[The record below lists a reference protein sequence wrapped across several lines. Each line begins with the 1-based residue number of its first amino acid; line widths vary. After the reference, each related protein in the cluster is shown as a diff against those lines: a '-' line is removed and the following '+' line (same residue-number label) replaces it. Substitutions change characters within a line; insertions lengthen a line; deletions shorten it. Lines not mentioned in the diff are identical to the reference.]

1 MSTEREVTT
10 IFKNGLVVDGSG
22 RPAFNADIAIRDGL
36 ISQVG
41 DLKDTPAREIID
53 VAGMV
58 VAPGFIDIHT
68 HSDLTLISNPLAQ
81 SKIRQGVTT
90 EVVGN
95 CGFGVA
101 PLPTGVDV
109 ENLRAAVAYI
119 DLDPSINWEWKT
131 VDDYLSYME
140 KLKTS
145 VNVATLVGHIPIHT
159 AVVGYGKEDATP
171 YQIDEMKD
179 LLHEGLNSG
188 AYGFSTGLNYSPIS
202 YASRNELFGF
212 AEVVAKTNTI
222 FAWHMRNYG
231 DDLMKSVQEVISI
244 ALETGARTQISHLV
258 AVGERNW
265 GAVARALDEIDKAN
279 SQGADISVDV
289 YPYLAGNC
297 PLSQLL
303 PAWAQEGGD
312 QVMKNRLQET
322 QVRSKIIKEWVDPL
336 VSWREIQISSVLP
349 GREKLVGQSIADIA
363 QATGKSEDDSALDLL
378 AEMGNSVGII
388 AFGRS
393 EADLISIFTHP
404 QALIGSDGQSLDPL
418 GITGSGSPHPRSYG
432 CYPRLLSSFVG
443 SHGITLERAVQISTS
458 AVAQK
463 LQMSD
468 RGEITVG
475 KRADIVVFDP
485 SLIRDLSTFTS
496 PHQYPQ
502 GLPHVMVNGELAIR
516 DGDHTGAR
524 SGAVLR
530 RGA

>member
-1 MSTEREVTT
+1 MIERGIST
-10 IFKNGLVVDGSG
+10 IIKNGLVVDGSG
-22 RPAFNADIAIRDGL
+22 KPEFNEDVAIRDGFIVEIGSL
-36 ISQVG
+36 N
-41 DLKDTPAREIID
+41 DTPSLEVID
-53 VAGMV
+53 ATGMV

-101 PLPTGVDV
+101 PIPNGVDV
-109 ENLRAAVAYI
+109 ETLRAAVAYI
-119 DLDPSINWEWKT
+119 DLDPSIDWEWKT
-131 VDDYLSYME
+131 IDDYLSYME
-140 KLKTS
+140 SLKTS

-159 AVVGYGKEDATP
+159 AVVGYGKGEATRH
-171 YQIDEMKD
+171 QIDEMKD
-179 LLHEGLNSG
+179 LLLEGLNSG
-188 AYGFSTGLNYSPIS
+188 AYGFSTGLNYAPIS
-202 YASRNELFGF
+202 FASRNELWAF
-212 AEVVAKTNTI
+212 AEVVAKTNSI

-279 SQGADISVDV
+279 SRGADISVDV

-312 QVMKNRLQET
+312 QVMKHRLVDT
-322 QVRSKIIKEWVDPL
+322 HVRTKIIDEWINPL
-336 VSWREIQISSVLP
+336 VSWKEVQISSVLP
-349 GREKLVGQSIADIA
+349 GREKLVGKTIADIA
-363 QATGKSEDDSALDLL
+363 ELTGRSGDETALDLL
-378 AEMGNSVGII
+378 AEMGNSIGII

-393 EADLISIFTHP
+393 EVDLISIFTHP
-404 QALIGSDGQSLDPL
+404 RALIGSDGQSLDPF

-432 CYPRLLSSFVG
+432 CYPRLLNLFVG
-443 SHGITLERAVQISTS
+443 TNGITIERAIQMSTS

-463 LQMSD
+463 LRMTD
-468 RGEITVG
+468 RGEITIG
-475 KRADIVVFDP
+475 ARADIVVFDP
-485 SLIRDLSTFTS
+485 SLIRDLSTFNS
-496 PHQYPQ
+496 PHQYPL
-502 GLPHVMVNGELAIR
+502 GVSHVMVNGEITIKN
-516 DGDHTGAR
+516 GKHTEVR
-524 SGAVLR
+524 SGKVLR
-530 RGA
+530 RSN

>member
-1 MSTEREVTT
+1 MTEQEITT
-10 IFKNGLVVDGSG
+10 IFQNGLVVDGSG
-22 RPAFNADIAIRDGL
+22 RPGYHADVAIRDGL
-36 ISQVG
+36 IVEIG
-41 DLKDTPAREIID
+41 ALKEAPAREVID
-53 VAGMV
+53 ATGLV

-81 SKIRQGVTT
+81 SKLRQGVTT

-101 PLPTGVDV
+101 PLPAGVDV
-109 ENLRAAVAYI
+109 GNLRAAVAYI
-119 DLDPSINWEWKT
+119 DLDPSIDWDWKT
-131 VDDYLSYME
+131 VDEYLSYME
-140 KLKTS
+140 RLKTS

-159 AVVGYGKEDATP
+159 AVVGYGKEDATR
-171 YQIDEMKD
+171 YQIDEMKA
-179 LLHEGLNSG
+179 LLFEGLNSG

-202 YASRNELFGF
+202 YASRNELLGF
-212 AEVVAKTNTI
+212 AEVVSTTNTI

-265 GAVARALDEIDKAN
+265 GAVARALDAIDTAN

-312 QVMKNRLQET
+312 QVMKNRLADS
-322 QVRSKIIKEWVDPL
+322 QVRDKIINEWINPL
-336 VSWREIQISSVLP
+336 VSWREIQISAVLP
-349 GREKLVGQSIADIA
+349 GQEKLVGQTIADIA
-363 QATGKSEDDSALDLL
+363 QTSGKSGDETALDLL

-393 EADLISIFTHP
+393 EADLVSIFTHP
-404 QALIGSDGQSLDPL
+404 RALIGSDGQSLDPY

-432 CYPRLLSSFVG
+432 CYPRLLNSFVG
-443 SHGITLERAVQISTS
+443 THGITLERAIQISTS
-458 AVAQK
+458 AVAKK

-468 RGEITVG
+468 RGEIAVG
-475 KRADIVVFDP
+475 ARADIVVFDP
-485 SLIRDLSTFTS
+485 LLVRDLSTFNS

-502 GLPHVMVNGELAIR
+502 GIPHVMVNGELAIHN
-516 DGDHTGAR
+516 GEHTGAR

-530 RGA
+530 RSL

>member
-1 MSTEREVTT
+1 MTEREVTT
-10 IFKNGLVVDGSG
+10 IFKNGFVVDGSG
-22 RPAFNADIAIRDGL
+22 RPAFHADVAIRDGL
-36 ISQVG
+36 ISKVG
-41 DLKDTPAREIID
+41 NLKDTPALEVID
-53 VAGMV
+53 ASGLV

-101 PLPTGVDV
+101 PLPIGVDV
-109 ENLRAAVAYI
+109 GNLRAAVAYI
-119 DLDPSINWEWKT
+119 DLDPSIDWDWNT
-131 VDDYLSYME
+131 VDEYLSYME
-140 KLKTS
+140 SLKTS

-159 AVVGYGKEDATP
+159 AIVGYGKDEATR
-171 YQIDEMKD
+171 YQIEQMKD
-179 LLHEGLNSG
+179 HLHEGLSAG

-202 YASRNELFGF
+202 YASRDELCGF
-212 AEVVAKTNTI
+212 AAVVAKTNTI

-312 QVMKNRLQET
+312 QVMKNRLVDAH
-322 QVRSKIIKEWVDPL
+322 VRFKVIKEWVDPL
-336 VSWREIQISSVLP
+336 VSWSEIQISSVLP
-349 GREKLVGQSIADIA
+349 GRERLVGQSIADISET
-363 QATGKSEDDSALDLL
+363 TGKSGDETALDLL

-393 EADLISIFTHP
+393 ETDLISIFTHP

-432 CYPRLLSSFVG
+432 CYPRLLSSFIG
-443 SHGITLERAVQISTS
+443 THGITLERAIQMSTS
-458 AVAQK
+458 AIAQK
-463 LQMSD
+463 LQMTD

-475 KRADIVVFDP
+475 SRADLVVFDA
-485 SLIRDLSTFTS
+485 SKIRDLSTFTS

-502 GLPHVMVNGELAIR
+502 GIPFVMVNGELSVHN
-516 DGDHTGAR
+516 GEHTGAR

-530 RGA
+530 RGL